1 MALDALDGSSVRRY
15 SSTSRRSLIA
25 MVARRAFHRV
35 NGSASH
41 VLVRPVVVMAARVLG
56 PGPTRLK
63 LVKLAH
69 NLSTPEPAA
78 EPEGRTFADEQA
90 AVAQPAQRAA

>member
-1 MALDALDGSSVRRY
+1 MQAVERVAARRY
-15 SSTSRRSLIA
+15 SATRLRFLSA
-25 MVARRAFHRV
+25 VVARRAFRIV

-41 VLVRPVVVMAARVLG
+41 IIVRPIVVMAARVLG

-69 NLSTPEPAA
+69 NLGNGATVVELPRGDQDGATAA
-78 EPEGRTFADEQA
+78 S
-90 AVAQPAQRAA
+90 QPSQRAA